1 MDGSI
6 LRLVS
11 VIVPFR
17 DEEGNAEPFCA
28 RLFPVL
34 AEHPGP
40 WEVFLV
46 DDGSRDGTL
55 AALGR
60 GVSGAPVP
68 VTVLSLRRPAGQTAA
83 LQAGL
88 DRCHGSVVVTL
99 DGDLQNDP
107 AEIPRLLAALGEDPR
122 ASGALDFVAG
132 WRADRRDPFW
142 RRVVPSRVANALLR
156 RAFGAPFHD
165 VGCGLRAFR
174 RNLLSG
180 TRLFGQMHRFL
191 PLIAFWKG
199 ARVGEV
205 AVAHGER
212 RWGRA
217 KYGLARLFRL
227 IGDLAVARL
236 AAGGPSR
243 LMAWLGPAALAAFSG
258 ALLSGGAV
266 LAMKAL
272 GEADVTGNPLFYL
285 SILLF
290 MVSVNLFALGLAG
303 EWAAMSFAEVL
314 TDAPGVRVDVVAA
327 PRAPAPVP
335 AGIPGVRE
343 RT

>member
-6 LRLVS
+6 CRLVS

-28 RLFPVL
+28 RLFRTL
-34 AEHPGP
+34 SDNPGP

-60 GVSGAPVP
+60 GVSGASVP

-88 DRCHGSVVVTL
+88 DRCHGGIVVTL

-107 AEIPRLLAALGEDPR
+107 AEIPRILAALGEDPR
-122 ASGALDFVAG
+122 APRSLDFVAG

-156 RAFGAPFHD
+156 RFFRVPFHD

-174 RNLLSG
+174 RDLFLR

-217 KYGLARLFRL
+217 KYGLSRLFRMA
-227 IGDLAVARL
+227 GDLAAARFVAGVSARPL
-236 AAGGPSR
+236 V
-243 LMAWLGPAALAAFSG
+243 WLGPAALAAFSG
-258 ALLSGGAV
+258 SALVGMTV
-266 LAMKAL
+266 LAMKTL
-272 GEADVTGNPLFYL
+272 RGADITGNPLFYL

-290 MVSVNLFALGLAG
+290 VVSVNLFALGLAG
-303 EWAAMSFAEVL
+303 EWAVLIYAETL
-314 TDAPGVRVDVVAA
+314 SDTSYARVDVVAP
-327 PRAPAPVP
+327 PRTS
-335 AGIPGVRE
+335 AGARE
-343 RT
+343 QG